1 METVEEIIEAITTA
15 DQPDIVVDKIEWN
28 ETLGSNIEVQKAL
41 ARVISAGDDSES
53 YRILMSISNIES
65 LVGCLLILEAVVNQA
80 RSIGGYSG
88 RGYEP
93 GDELRAE
100 MRAKGLLRMWIKE
113 ISKFKSLSKDPE
125 LKKEVARIKR
135 SLRN

>member
-1 METVEEIIEAITTA
+1 METVEEIIDAITTA

-28 ETLGSNIEVQKAL
+28 ETLGSNIEIQQAL
-41 ARVISAGDDSES
+41 ASVIRAGDDESES

-65 LVGCLLILEAVVNQA
+65 LVGCLLILEAVVTKA
-80 RSIGGYSG
+80 GSSG
-88 RGYEP
+88 METRGYEP

-100 MRAKGLLRMWIKE
+100 MRAKALLTMWIKE

-125 LKKEVARIKR
+125 MKKRVARIKR
-135 SLRN
+135 DLRS